1 MQCEC
6 VYVYDICGMWY
17 GVCCGYVIKVFTL
30 CVVFV
35 VCNMYCST
43 IYCVCVCSLVY
54 SMRGVVL
61 VSVYSVYV
69 GVVHVPGLST
79 SSFLWP
85 LLTGTE
91 SSKSRQASVPGCI
104 WHCAFLCQGF

>member
-1 MQCEC
+1 M
-6 VYVYDICGMWY
+6 
-17 GVCCGYVIKVFTL
+17 
-30 CVVFV
+30 
-35 VCNMYCST
+35 
-43 IYCVCVCSLVY
+43 CSLVY

-85 LLTGTE
+85 LLTGTDLP
-91 SSKSRQASVPGCI
+91 KAGRPLFQAVCGIVPFS
-104 WHCAFLCQGF
+104 ARASEF